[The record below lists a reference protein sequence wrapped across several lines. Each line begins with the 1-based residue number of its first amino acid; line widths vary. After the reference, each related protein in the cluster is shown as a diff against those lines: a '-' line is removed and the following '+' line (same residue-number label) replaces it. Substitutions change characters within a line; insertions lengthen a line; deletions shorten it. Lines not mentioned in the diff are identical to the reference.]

1 MTEITPSLGFRSK
14 TVFLSQPL
22 LRQSAVSCRFVSRSP
37 FSQPTLLPL
46 FYFKLPPPSCAPH
59 KTHRGPQTLLPS
71 LPSSFPCTK
80 TEIISEND
88 PQITHVNSRVPPK
101 SFFPPILV
109 YQEDDEGG
117 WKSQEYER
125 TAVLKR
131 GRQKLINIT
140 RLCLNCIEIPHIP
153 FWLLTLHL
161 SLNLF
166 ILIHYR
172 AINGNKGGNP
182 Q

>member
-14 TVFLSQPL
+14 TAFLSQPL
-22 LRQSAVSCRFVSRSP
+22 LRQSAVFCRFVPRSP

-59 KTHRGPQTLLPS
+59 KTHRVPQTLLPS

-88 PQITHVNSRVPPK
+88 PQITHVNSRVPQVH
-101 SFFPPILV
+101 FPTHLV
-109 YQEDDEGG
+109 YQEDDEDV
-117 WKSQEYER
+117 WKSQECQRKAE
-125 TAVLKR
+125 LKR

-140 RLCLNCIEIPHIP
+140 RLCLN
-153 FWLLTLHL
+153 
-161 SLNLF
+161 
-166 ILIHYR
+166 
-172 AINGNKGGNP
+172 
-182 Q
+182 

>member
-22 LRQSAVSCRFVSRSP
+22 LRQSAVSCRFVPRSP

-88 PQITHVNSRVPPK
+88 PQITHVNSRVPPNPF
-101 SFFPPILV
+101 SHPFWSTRRMMRM
-109 YQEDDEGG
+109 GG
-117 WKSQEYER
+117 RVRSTK
-125 TAVLKR
+125 
-131 GRQKLINIT
+131 GRQCWREEGRNKLISHSFVWT
-140 RLCLNCIEIPHIP
+140 ALKFHTFP
-153 FWLLTLHL
+153 FG
-161 SLNLF
+161 F
-166 ILIHYR
+166 
-172 AINGNKGGNP
+172 
-182 Q
+182 

>member
-22 LRQSAVSCRFVSRSP
+22 LRQSAVSCRFVPRSP

-59 KTHRGPQTLLPS
+59 KTHRVPQTLLPS

-88 PQITHVNSRVPPK
+88 PQITRVNSRVPQVH
-101 SFFPPILV
+101 FPTHLV
-109 YQEDDEGG
+109 YQEDDEDV
-117 WKSQEYER
+117 WKSQEYQR

-131 GRQKLINIT
+131 GRQKLIYI
-140 RLCLNCIEIPHIP
+140 
-153 FWLLTLHL
+153 
-161 SLNLF
+161 LF
-166 ILIHYR
+166 ISIHYR

-182 Q
+182 QK